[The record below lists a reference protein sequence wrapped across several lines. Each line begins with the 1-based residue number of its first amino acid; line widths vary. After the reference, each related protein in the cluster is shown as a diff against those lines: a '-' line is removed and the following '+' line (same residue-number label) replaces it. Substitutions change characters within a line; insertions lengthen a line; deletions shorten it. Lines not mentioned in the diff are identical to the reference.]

1 MMHVSDSR
9 AVDQKLESTRTE
21 EPMEPISVIEFLV
34 THPNPKGAEAH
45 RRPFSEAVVA
55 GASWI
60 WTSRGI
66 PIFHLLVEA

>member
-1 MMHVSDSR
+1 
-9 AVDQKLESTRTE
+9 
-21 EPMEPISVIEFLV
+21 MEPISVIEFLV